1 MENTTGKLDQ
11 LIEQKVDDKINAFTA
26 SIREQISKF
35 ITDNGDYSGDY
46 LYTVDKW
53 DTDIPLTFNHIHLR
67 KVQDGLIAGISKHV
81 KEKMIMKETKELLE
95 KVNLLS

>member
-1 MENTTGKLDQ
+1 M
-11 LIEQKVDDKINAFTA
+11 
-26 SIREQISKF
+26 
-35 ITDNGDYSGDY
+35 
-46 LYTVDKW
+46 
-53 DTDIPLTFNHIHLR
+53 HLR